1 MREWVILI
9 PTLIFGKRWPGI
21 LASAHGAGG
30 KRQPHYSATPGGV
43 I

>member
-9 PTLIFGKRWPGI
+9 PALISGKRWLGI
-21 LASAHGAGG
+21 LVPAHGAGG
-30 KRQPHYSATPGGV
+30 RRQPHYSATPGGV